1 LLRYALESTDAQ
13 EVPLRQE
20 LDFLERYLEIEQT
33 RFGDR
38 LAVRMDVAPDT
49 LDALVPNL
57 VLQPLVENAIRHG
70 IEPRSQGGRIELRCR
85 RENGRLVLEVRDNGV
100 GLSPNGKLEEG
111 VGLSNTRARLEQLY
125 GEKHSFAFG
134 EAPGGGL
141 AVRLELPFRALK
153 DTQTLR
159 SATGQ
164 LASQPK

>member
-1 LLRYALESTDAQ
+1 
-13 EVPLRQE
+13 
-20 LDFLERYLEIEQT
+20 
-33 RFGDR
+33 
-38 LAVRMDVAPDT
+38 
-49 LDALVPNL
+49 VPNL

-159 SATGQ
+159 SATGAATKVVAR
-164 LASQPK
+164 ASRP